1 MTGRRDALATAFA
14 RARTTAFTTAFTT
27 ALTTAL
33 AEAWALVAPVD
44 CAGCGA
50 HDRVL
55 CTLCAA
61 GLRAH
66 LQHAELRG
74 DHRQA
79 GAVEPA
85 ALEPVALELA
95 RIPLVAA
102 LSYEG
107 VVRSVM
113 LAYKN
118 EGRTELARSL
128 AAPLDAAVTAVW
140 NGSDAELLIPVPG
153 SRSGTA
159 RRGFGPV
166 ALVARRAGLVL
177 TPALRAVGSGPEQ
190 KSLTLE
196 QRRAA
201 GAGQLHTPKS
211 GSERWQVRALVRGR
225 RVVLVD
231 DVVTSGATLRA
242 AVRALHA
249 AGAEVVGCAAIAA
262 TPRRRGVSSIPWQ
275 FIADDMPGAGDNH
288 ARER

>member
-1 MTGRRDALATAFA
+1 MTARRDALATAL
-14 RARTTAFTTAFTT
+14 TT

-66 LQHAELRG
+66 LQCADLQCADMQSADLQSADLQAAAG
-74 DHRQA
+74 D
-79 GAVEPA
+79 
-85 ALEPVALELA
+85 PV
-95 RIPLVAA
+95 RVPLVAA
-102 LSYEG
+102 LAYEG

-177 TPALRAVGSGPEQ
+177 TPALRTVGTGPEQ

-249 AGAEVVGCAAIAA
+249 AGAKVVGCAAIAA
-262 TPRRRGVSSIPWQ
+262 TPRRQGVSSIPWQ
-275 FIADDMPGAGDNH
+275 FIADDMSGAGDND
-288 ARER
+288 ARERYREGKEA